1 MIPHYDLSL
10 LPVSDKESFI
20 VEVSNKMKKKRYLTA
35 ALFIPILVSLTIN
48 SCKKDHEGEYEYF
61 VSKDHTFSFSKS
73 AIDGIISGLENY
85 YPDLNGLKS
94 YINSGIDVYKV
105 IYNTT
110 VDGEKIKV
118 SGLVCTPDADGDY
131 PVLSFQHGTIT
142 DNSTAP
148 SENPVELNNQ
158 LVELIASMGFI
169 IVIPDYPGFGES
181 AQIPHPYLIKEPT
194 VQSVVD
200 MLRAVKETSS
210 HSEFE
215 GKKIKDEFYLFGYS
229 QGGWATLATHK
240 ALELDYPGEF
250 NLAGSFC
257 GAGPYNIY
265 DLFVQM
271 LSLSEY
277 PMPSYIGYIINAY
290 SFYDQFTNS
299 LPELLKEP
307 YASNLHNYYN
317 GTFSLGEI
325 NGQLTTTLSDLFTP
339 EFLSGYASSP
349 AYSTVR
355 EAMTNNS
362 ITAWNTSVPLFL
374 GHGDADTDVSVTATE
389 LMYERMID
397 AGTSPNICTKTIY
410 PGLDHGGAIV
420 PCIRDGLL
428 FLLDLRDN

>member
-1 MIPHYDLSL
+1 MRNIRYKTGTL
-10 LPVSDKESFI
+10 L
-20 VEVSNKMKKKRYLTA
+20 
-35 ALFIPILVSLTIN
+35 ILVIINLTIN
-48 SCKKDHEGEYEYF
+48 SCKKDYESEYEYF
-61 VSKDHTFSFSKS
+61 VSKDHSYSFSKA
-73 AIDGIISGLENY
+73 AIDGIIGGLINY
-85 YPDLNGLKS
+85 YPDLNGIKN
-94 YINSGIDVYKV
+94 YITSGIDVYKV

-110 VDGEKIKV
+110 VDGEKITA
-118 SGLVCTPDADGDY
+118 SGLVCTPDIDGDY

-148 SENPVELNNQ
+148 SENPVEFSNQ
-158 LVELIASMGFI
+158 LVELIASMGFVV
-169 IVIPDYPGFGES
+169 VIPDYPGFGES

-200 MLRAVKETSS
+200 MLRAVKETNS

-215 GKKIKDEFYLFGYS
+215 GKVIKDEYYLFGYS

-240 ALELDYPGEF
+240 ALELDYHDEF
-250 NLAGSFC
+250 NLEGSFC

-265 DLFVQM
+265 DLLVHI

-277 PMPSYIGYIINAY
+277 PMPSYIGYIINSY

-307 YASNLHNYYN
+307 FAANLHNLYN
-317 GTFSLGEI
+317 GTLSLGEI
-325 NGQLTTTLSDLFTP
+325 NSQLTTSISDLFTQ

-349 AYSTVR
+349 SYSTVR
-355 EAMTNNS
+355 QAMTNNS
-362 ITAWNTSVPLFL
+362 ISAWNTSVPLYF

-389 LMYERMID
+389 LMYERMVE
-397 AGTSPNICTKTIY
+397 AGTSTGICTKTIY
-410 PGLDHGGAIV
+410 PGLDHGGAVV

>member
-1 MIPHYDLSL
+1 MR
-10 LPVSDKESFI
+10 
-20 VEVSNKMKKKRYLTA
+20 NKRNFTRV
-35 ALFIPILVSLTIN
+35 LFILVIINLAIN

-61 VSKDHTFSFSKS
+61 VSKDHTFSFSKA
-73 AIDGIISGLENY
+73 AIDGIISGLEDY
-85 YPDLNGLKS
+85 YPDLNGIKAN
-94 YINSGIDVYKV
+94 ITSGIDVYKV
-105 IYNTT
+105 VYNST
-110 VDGEKIKV
+110 VDGEKITA

-169 IVIPDYPGFGES
+169 VVIPDYPGFGVS

-215 GKKIKDEFYLFGYS
+215 GKGIKDEYYLFGYS

-240 ALELDYPGEF
+240 ALELDYQDEF

-257 GAGPYNIY
+257 GAGPYSIY

-271 LSLSEY
+271 LSQSEY

-290 SFYDQFTNS
+290 SFYGQFTNS

-325 NGQLTTTLSDLFTP
+325 NGKLTTKLSDLFTP

-349 AYSTVR
+349 AYSSVR
-355 EAMTNNS
+355 EAMANNS
-362 ITAWNTSVPLFL
+362 ITAWNTSVPLFF

-389 LMYERMID
+389 LIYDRMID
-397 AGTSPNICTKTIY
+397 AGTSASICTKVIY
-410 PGLDHGGAIV
+410 QGLDHGGAVV

>member
-1 MIPHYDLSL
+1 MRNRKYLNGAL
-10 LPVSDKESFI
+10 LITV
-20 VEVSNKMKKKRYLTA
+20 L
-35 ALFIPILVSLTIN
+35 LSLTIN
-48 SCKKDHEGEYEYF
+48 SCKKDYEVEYEYF
-61 VSKDHTFSFSKS
+61 VSKDHVFSFSKT
-73 AIDGIISGLENY
+73 AIDGIINGLEDY
-85 YPDLNGLKS
+85 YPDLNGIKP
-94 YINSGIDVYKV
+94 YITSGIDVYKV

-110 VDGEKIKV
+110 VGVEKITA

-169 IVIPDYPGFGES
+169 VVIPDYPGFGES

-200 MLRAVKETSS
+200 MLRAVKETTS

-215 GKKIKDEFYLFGYS
+215 GKGIKDEYYLFGYS

-240 ALELDYPGEF
+240 ALELDYHDEF
-250 NLAGSFC
+250 DLAGSFC

-265 DLFVQM
+265 DLFVQI

-290 SFYDQFTNS
+290 SFYGQFTNS

-317 GTFSLGEI
+317 GTLSLGEI
-325 NGQLTTTLSDLFTP
+325 NGQLTTTISDLITP

-349 AYSTVR
+349 VYSTVR
-355 EAMTNNS
+355 EAMMNNS
-362 ITAWNTSVPLFL
+362 ITAWNTSVPLFF

-389 LMYERMID
+389 LMYDRMID
-397 AGTSPNICTKTIY
+397 AGTSADICTKTIY
-410 PGLDHGGAIV
+410 PGLDHGSAV
-420 PCIRDGLL
+420 MPCIRDGLL